1 MIAEQQLARVFGPDW
16 QRMSYGQLGARAHG
30 LEEAASFART
40 LAAFMDETDAATA
53 GEALDRCRRLPFTAA
68 PNRRNG
74 VSRSRT
80 AARAESL

>member
-1 MIAEQQLARVFGPDW
+1 VIAEQQLARVFGPDW

-30 LEEAASFART
+30 EEAASFART
-40 LAAFMDETDAATA
+40 LAASMDEADAATA

>member
-16 QRMSYGQLGARAHG
+16 QRMSYGQLSARTHG
-30 LEEAASFART
+30 LEQAASFART
-40 LAAFMDETDAATA
+40 LAASMDETDAATA
-53 GEALDRCRRLPFTAA
+53 GERSTGCRRLPFTAA

-80 AARAESL
+80 AARAEPL